1 MRKILIIE
9 DDEDL
14 REGLA
19 FSLQMDG
26 YEIRCAGTKREGLER
41 IRGESFDLV
50 LLDCN
55 LPDGSGFDLC
65 TQIGAGET
73 IPVFMLTARNTE
85 MDEVKALELGVA
97 DFMSKPFSLA
107 VLKARIRKILNSSA
121 PDMRLVSGGIT
132 VDRDGCRVYRRDEEI
147 MLSRV
152 EYQLL
157 LYLMENR
164 NRVLSKEQIL
174 EYVWDSQ
181 GKFVDENTLSVNIR
195 RLRAKI
201 EEDPGHPARIRT
213 VHGIGYVW
221 KEGDQ

>member
-19 FSLQMDG
+19 FSLQMAG

-55 LPDGSGFDLC
+55 LPDGSGYDLC

-132 VDRDGCRVYRRDEEI
+132 VDRDGCRVYRKDEEV

-174 EYVWDSQ
+174 EHVWGSQ